1 MVPLFR
7 VLYKC
12 HNEVTLHSTMKDT
25 LSTTLIICVRPLQ
38 SPLTSS
44 MSLRNDVGHASPVL
58 PHPKLLRSPEP
69 NFGHWHV
76 YELHPLRTPCQ
87 EQCALLHEEPRW
99 YRWVLFLIGGWA
111 SSRTLPF
118 VPRKARKQHRVN
130 TTDVQRSWVDLQR
143 MANRS

>member
-69 NFGHWHV
+69 NLGHWHV
-76 YELHPLRTPCQ
+76 YELHLLQTPYQ
-87 EQCALLHEEPRW
+87 VQCVLPHERPQW
-99 YRWVLFLIGGWA
+99 YRPVLFLVGGWA
-111 SSRTLPF
+111 SSQTLPF
-118 VPRKARKQHRVN
+118 VPRKAHRQRREPM
-130 TTDVQRSWVDLQR
+130 TDGQSW
-143 MANRS
+143 